1 MQNRQTSSSR
11 SGSQYRE
18 ERSSRSGSRTDRA
31 GAARSSKARAGS
43 VRSSDRSGGRDESAR
58 ECGSRDLDVRDFH
71 ERDMRGARS
80 ERQTHGERHG
90 RASARAKHGMRGEG
104 RGRESAC
111 AARSYPEGGNR
122 TGRNSSDS
130 SSRRGGTHE
139 REVCV
144 GSGSRGF
151 SPRKGQGLSSS
162 WMADRV
168 ASSSLPFATV
178 APVLCIAVVVL
189 IAIFLVTSIGSCV
202 SSANDSSQGDASQ
215 TDQMEI
221 SYTPSVQAIDGLSDP
236 GTSVQGISLA
246 DSNANYV
253 PQLSEEGAAQVQDAI
268 SAITAN
274 NKAVGF
280 AFIDLQT
287 GSGYVYNL
295 DQRVYGASSFKG
307 HVLIYGCQQALETGK
322 TSISRVNSSAQDAI
336 INSDNTSYYRMRSV
350 FESSASESLS
360 AWLSSMNI
368 STTLAN
374 DTSFPHYSARESLKL
389 WMNTFLYLNSP
400 DSNNEI
406 TEWVKKMFSG
416 TAVSMVRNGVDPSS
430 NPVSREKMESVAQE
444 LLGVLCAGKKTV
456 EVGEAKKAKAGSAD
470 ESVTVYDKAGWING
484 SSDDSVCDAGIIEED
499 GKYYL
504 ITIMTNL
511 ADGETSRAEVSDLAA
526 ALWDQRSTLAPEQG
540 YKLS

>member
-1 MQNRQTSSSR
+1 MRSSS
-11 SGSQYRE
+11 
-18 ERSSRSGSRTDRA
+18 
-31 GAARSSKARAGS
+31 
-43 VRSSDRSGGRDESAR
+43 RSGGRDESAR
-58 ECGSRDLDVRDFH
+58 GRGSRDHEERDFHDHDVRD
-71 ERDMRGARS
+71 ARS
-80 ERQTHGERHG
+80 ERQMRGKRHG
-90 RASARAKHGMRGEG
+90 HESARAKHDVCSEQ
-104 RGRESAC
+104 RGRESAR
-111 AARSYPEGGNR
+111 AARSYSEGGNR
-122 TGRNSSDS
+122 TSRNSDDS
-130 SSRRGGTHE
+130 SSRRGGSTRE
-139 REVCV
+139 REAHV
-144 GSGSRGF
+144 GSSNRGF
-151 SPRKGQGLSSS
+151 SPRKGQGLGSS

-178 APVLCIAVVVL
+178 APVLCIVVVVL

-202 SSANDSSQGDASQ
+202 SSANNSSQGDASQ
-215 TDQMEI
+215 ADRMEI
-221 SYTPSVQAIDGLSDP
+221 SYTPSVQAIDGVSDP
-236 GTSVQGISLA
+236 GTNVQGISLA

-253 PQLSEEGAAQVQDAI
+253 PQLSEEGAARVRDAI

-322 TSISRVNSSAQDAI
+322 ASISRVNSSAQDAI
-336 INSDNTSYYRMRSV
+336 INSDNASYYRMRSV

-368 STTLAN
+368 STTLAD

-400 DSNNEI
+400 DSNKEI

-416 TAVSMVRNGVDPSS
+416 TAVSMVRNGVDPNS
-430 NPVSREKMESVAQE
+430 NPVSREKMESVTKE
-444 LLGVLCAGKKTV
+444 LLGALCTGKKTV
-456 EVGEAKKAKAGSAD
+456 EVGEAKKAKASSAD

>member
-1 MQNRQTSSSR
+1 M
-11 SGSQYRE
+11 
-18 ERSSRSGSRTDRA
+18 
-31 GAARSSKARAGS
+31 
-43 VRSSDRSGGRDESAR
+43 
-58 ECGSRDLDVRDFH
+58 
-71 ERDMRGARS
+71 
-80 ERQTHGERHG
+80 
-90 RASARAKHGMRGEG
+90 
-104 RGRESAC
+104 
-111 AARSYPEGGNR
+111 
-122 TGRNSSDS
+122 
-130 SSRRGGTHE
+130 
-139 REVCV
+139 
-144 GSGSRGF
+144 
-151 SPRKGQGLSSS
+151 
-162 WMADRV
+162 
-168 ASSSLPFATV
+168 
-178 APVLCIAVVVL
+178 APVLCIVVVVL

-202 SSANDSSQGDASQ
+202 SSANNSSQGDASQ
-215 TDQMEI
+215 TDQMKI
-221 SYTPSVQAIDGLSDP
+221 SYTPSVQAIDGLPDP

-295 DQRVYGASSFKG
+295 DQRVYGASSFKS

-336 INSDNTSYYRMRSV
+336 INSDNASYYRMRNA
-350 FESSASESLS
+350 FEGSASESLS

-389 WMNTFLYLNSP
+389 WMNAFLYLNSP
-400 DSNNEI
+400 DSNKEI

-430 NPVSREKMESVAQE
+430 NPVSREKVESVAQE
-444 LLGVLCAGKKTV
+444 LFGVLCAGKKTV
-456 EVGEAKKAKAGSAD
+456 EVGEAKKAKASSAD

-484 SSDDSVCDAGIIEED
+484 SSDDAVCDAGIIEED

-540 YKLS
+540 YKLA

>member
-1 MQNRQTSSSR
+1 MRSSSC
-11 SGSQYRE
+11 
-18 ERSSRSGSRTDRA
+18 
-31 GAARSSKARAGS
+31 
-43 VRSSDRSGGRDESAR
+43 SGGRDESAR
-58 ECGSRDLDVRDFH
+58 GRGSRDHEERDFH
-71 ERDMRGARS
+71 DHDVRGARS
-80 ERQTHGERHG
+80 ERQMRGKRHG
-90 RASARAKHGMRGEG
+90 HESARAKHDVCSER
-104 RGRESAC
+104 RGRESAR
-111 AARSYPEGGNR
+111 AARSYSEGGNR
-122 TGRNSSDS
+122 TSRNSDDS
-130 SSRRGGTHE
+130 SSRRGGSTRE
-139 REVCV
+139 REAHV
-144 GSGSRGF
+144 GSSNRGF
-151 SPRKGQGLSSS
+151 SPRKGQ
-162 WMADRV
+162 V
-168 ASSSLPFATV
+168 ALRGWPIASSSSLPFATV
-178 APVLCIAVVVL
+178 APVLCIVVVVL

-202 SSANDSSQGDASQ
+202 SSANNSSQGDASQ
-215 TDQMEI
+215 ADQMEI
-221 SYTPSVQAIDGLSDP
+221 SYTPSVQAIDGVSDP
-236 GTSVQGISLA
+236 GTNVQGISLA

-253 PQLSEEGAAQVQDAI
+253 PQLSEEGAAQVRDAI

-336 INSDNTSYYRMRSV
+336 INSDNTSYYRMRNA
-350 FESSASESLS
+350 FEGSASESLS

-389 WMNTFLYLNSP
+389 WMNAFLYLNSP
-400 DSNNEI
+400 DSNKEI

-430 NPVSREKMESVAQE
+430 NPVSREKVESVAQE

-456 EVGEAKKAKAGSAD
+456 EVGEAKKAKASSAD

-484 SSDDSVCDAGIIEED
+484 SSDDAVCDAGIIEED

-540 YKLS
+540 YKLA